1 MNCAAAE
8 AQRDTVGWLAWEAAA
23 AEEGLGRAAAESAL
37 WWGLQAYLL
46 GTGGCVE
53 RHGQDHGK
61 MSAAEGSCS
70 ADAGAVDAV
79 AVLLAAEEAC
89 CRAGAAGEAVC
100 FADAGVVGCR
110 GGADEECG
118 RA

>member
-1 MNCAAAE
+1 MEPTIKRSQVGPYVPLPHHKGVARDMNGTHDQTITGRTLCSFAE
-8 AQRDTVGWLAWEAAA
+8 TD
-23 AEEGLGRAAAESAL
+23 GLSAM
-37 WWGLQAYLL
+37 A
-46 GTGGCVE
+46 
-53 RHGQDHGK
+53 K

-100 FADAGVVGCR
+100 FAYAGVVGCR
-110 GGADEECG
+110 GGADEEQVCG
-118 RA
+118 LM